1 MITVRVTAIA
11 DETDT
16 VKSFRLVRSDGAP
29 LGPYPPGAHIDVT
42 GPTGITRQ
50 YSLCGPPYETDS
62 FLVAIKRETPSRGGS
77 DAMHDTVRVGS
88 ELRISE
94 PRNLFGLASGAAE
107 HVLVGAGIGIT
118 PLLAMAHQLHREGR
132 DFRLHYFAS
141 ARERAAFQDLL
152 EGSGFAGRVRFHF
165 GVPRHGQQAAL
176 DAILS
181 DLDPDQDADPN
192 FGTHVYTCGPKE
204 FMQRVTATASRSL
217 PEDRVHIEHFQPP
230 DPSGGSGEEF
240 ELELGTGEVF
250 TVPADRSIVD
260 VLAENGFDVDTS
272 CREGICGTCVLPVLE
287 GEPDHR
293 DNCLTRKEK
302 AANDQIATCV
312 SRARGP
318 RLVIDF

>member
-1 MITVRVTAIA
+1 MITVRVTGIA
-11 DETDT
+11 DETDQ

-29 LGPYPPGAHIDVT
+29 LGPYAAGAHIDVT

-50 YSLCGPPYETDS
+50 YSLCGPPHETGS
-62 FLVAIKRETPSRGGS
+62 FLVAVKRETPSRGGS
-77 DAMHDTVRVGS
+77 DAMHDNVRLGS

-94 PRNLFGLASGAAE
+94 PRNLFGLAPDAGE
-107 HVLVGAGIGIT
+107 HVLVGAGIGVT
-118 PLLAMAHQLHREGR
+118 PLIAMAYQLHREGR
-132 DFRLHYFAS
+132 KFRLHYFAS
-141 ARERAAFQDLL
+141 TRGQASFADLL
-152 EGSGFAGRVRFHF
+152 ELSGFAARVRFHF
-165 GVPRHGQQAAL
+165 GVPRPGQQDAL

-181 DLDPDQDADPN
+181 NLGP
-192 FGTHVYTCGPKE
+192 GTHVYTCGPKE
-204 FMQRVTATASRSL
+204 FMRRVTVTAARSL
-217 PEDRVHIEHFQPP
+217 PEERVHIEHFQPP
-230 DPSGGSGEEF
+230 DPVGEPDAEF
-240 ELELGTGEVF
+240 ELELDTGEVF

-312 SRARGP
+312 SRARGR
-318 RLVIDF
+318 RLVIEF

>member
-1 MITVRVTAIA
+1 MITVRVTGIR

-62 FLVAIKRETPSRGGS
+62 FLVAVKRETPSRGGS
-77 DAMHDTVRVGS
+77 DALHDGVRVGS
-88 ELRISE
+88 ELSISE
-94 PRNLFGLASGAAE
+94 PRNLFGLASDAGE
-107 HVLVGAGIGIT
+107 HVLVGAGIGVT
-118 PLLAMAHQLHREGR
+118 PLLGMAHQLHREGR
-132 DFRLHYFAS
+132 DFRLHYFAA
-141 ARERAAFQDLL
+141 ARERAAFADLL
-152 EGSGFAGRVRFHF
+152 ERSGFAERVRFHF

-176 DAILS
+176 DEILPGP
-181 DLDPDQDADPN
+181 DPDSR
-192 FGTHVYTCGPKE
+192 THVYTCGPKE
-204 FMQRVTATASRSL
+204 FMQRVAATATRSL
-217 PEDRVHIEHFQPP
+217 PEDHVHMEHFQALEPP
-230 DPSGGSGEEF
+230 GEPGTEF
-240 ELELGTGEVF
+240 ELELDTGEVF

-260 VLAENGFDVDTS
+260 VLAENGFEVDTS

-312 SRARGP
+312 SRARGR
-318 RLVIDF
+318 RLVIEF